1 MDSLGRPSFRI
12 YCIDSAGIALD
23 IQRAS
28 DRILRIAPYFNRE
41 ATMANVQ
48 SRRRVLSA
56 LAILMLILAGT
67 IGQASAQE
75 AVNVALCDGCTST
88 QMQEKAKT
96 SGLHLV
102 HVGNRATGQLNAY
115 WVDLTPIWVYPMD
128 WVVTPMSVTE
138 ERAMEFMA
146 YSDAYREAGGAA
158 VIDFNVYTAAAQ
170 PTAVPPYFPQSGF
183 DITRDGSA
191 RQALL
196 QWAKAVGNWPD
207 ASDRMSFYGKLVI
220 ESGKKLRT
228 GEEFA
233 IRITFRFP
241 DGTVAKVDYQS
252 ATQSLAVIEVRDSA
266 GNLIFTSSESP
277 VQVDY
282 SSYERAEARNAPDY
296 NRGLGWL
303 NSHGLLIVRA
313 DGGIGVR
320 RGTVI
325 VGGVVTVQQ

>member
-1 MDSLGRPSFRI
+1 MTRH
-12 YCIDSAGIALD
+12 
-23 IQRAS
+23 
-28 DRILRIAPYFNRE
+28 
-41 ATMANVQ
+41 VQ
-48 SRRRVLSA
+48 SRRYALSA
-56 LAILMLILAGT
+56 PAVLMIFLAGAS
-67 IGQASAQE
+67 GRASAQE
-75 AVNVALCDGCTST
+75 TANVALCDGCTSA

-146 YSDAYREAGGAA
+146 YSDAYREAGGAT
-158 VIDFNVYTAAAQ
+158 VVDFNVYTAAAQ
-170 PTAVPPYFPQSGF
+170 PTTVPPHFPQSGF

-196 QWAKAVGNWPD
+196 QWAKNVDNWPD
-207 ASDRMSFYGKLVI
+207 AGDRRSFYAKLVI
-220 ESGKKLRT
+220 ESGKKLHT

-252 ATQSLAVIEVRDSA
+252 ATQSLVVAEVRDSA
-266 GNLIFTSSESP
+266 GNLIYTSSQSP

-282 SSYERAEARNAPDY
+282 SSYERPEARNAPDY

-303 NSHGLLIVRA
+303 NSHGLLIVRPN
-313 DGGIGVR
+313 GGIGVR
-320 RGTVI
+320 SGTVI
-325 VGGVVTVQQ
+325 VGSVVTVQQ